1 MFHPLLE
8 DLQELNDQQLQ
19 DRATDIARKLTA
31 AYRMGSNGALIQQMQ
46 LVNGKIQ
53 EEVKRRQRVELDKLM
68 SNNKKD
74 FNNIIDIK

>member
-46 LVNGKIQ
+46 LVNGQIQ
-53 EEVKRRQRVELDKLM
+53 EEVRRRQRVELDKLM

>member
-31 AYRMGSNGALIQQMQ
+31 AYRMSSNGALIQQMQ
-46 LVNGKIQ
+46 LVNGQIQ

>member
-19 DRATDIARKLTA
+19 ERATDIARKLTA

-46 LVNGKIQ
+46 LINGQIQ
-53 EEVKRRQRVELDKLM
+53 EEVQRRQRVELEKLM
-68 SNNKKD
+68 SNNNKD
-74 FNNIIDIK
+74 FKNIIDIK

>member
-31 AYRMGSNGALIQQMQ
+31 AYRKGSNGALIQQMQ
-46 LVNGKIQ
+46 LVNGQIQ

>member
-19 DRATDIARKLTA
+19 ERATDIARKLTA

-46 LVNGKIQ
+46 LINGQIQ
-53 EEVKRRQRVELDKLM
+53 EEIRRRQRVELDKLM
-68 SNNKKD
+68 SNNNKD
-74 FNNIIDIK
+74 FKNIIDIK